1 MPIFPGGNKVGALH
15 VGSRPMG
22 AVYAGSRKVWE
33 SVSWDFVDDFER
45 SSIGAAWQGSGG
57 VIAGTAPNRHL
68 KKNTSAG
75 STDYWTAQQFG
86 GDDFVVEA
94 LLGPVQDSQQA
105 GSIIWGTSNE
115 YVFVEFSKSG
125 NNVVGDYNGSVWA
138 TRATLPA
145 QQWDAGDV
153 IRVERTGTTVRA
165 FRNGTLL
172 ATGTSSLGRGA
183 GKRRM
188 ALGVR
193 MALNFFIRWYGPTFD
208 EVRVRTT

>member
-1 MPIFPGGNKVGALH
+1 MVGFNLGSDEPREAFVGADPVREVYL
-15 VGSRPMG
+15 G
-22 AVYAGSRKVWE
+22 ADLLWPTDV
-33 SVSWDFVDDFER
+33 WDFHDDFER
-45 SSIGAAWQGSGG
+45 TSIGSAWTGSGG
-57 VIAGTAPNRHL
+57 VIDNGAL
-68 KKNTSAG
+68 KKNTTAG
-75 STDYWTAQQFG
+75 NTTYWTVQQFD

-105 GSIIWGTSNE
+105 GSILWGTSND

-125 NNVVGDYNGSVWA
+125 NNLIGDYNGSVWS

-145 QQWDAGDV
+145 RQWDAGDV

-165 FRNGTLL
+165 FRNGALL

-208 EVRVRTT
+208 EVRVRAN

>member
-1 MPIFPGGNKVGALH
+1 MSINAGSIYAGNK
-15 VGSRPMG
+15 PIKE
-22 AVYAGSRKVWE
+22 VYAGSSKVWSRE
-33 SVSWDFVDDFER
+33 SWDFFDDFER
-45 SSIGAAWQGSGG
+45 SSIGSDWQGSGG
-57 VIAGTAPNRHL
+57 LIDGAAPNRHL

-75 STDYWTAQQFG
+75 NTTYWTTRQFD

-94 LLGPVQDSQQA
+94 LLGPVQDAQQV
-105 GSIIWGTSNE
+105 GSILWGNPNE

-125 NNVVGDYNGSVWA
+125 NNIIGDYNGSAWT

-145 QQWDAGDV
+145 QQWAEGDI

-165 FRNGTLL
+165 FRNGAPL
-172 ATGTSSLGRGA
+172 ATGTSTLGRGA
-183 GKRRM
+183 GNRRM

-208 EVRVRTT
+208 EVRVRAN